1 MRGKFKRI
9 LSLRT
14 VKSIKFVQFEL
25 RRSQLVNIRKEND
38 LPPEAL
44 REEYMYNPMP
54 ADMIPPLGENYM
66 MHLFSHP
73 DHADPRAKEDLDR
86 IPKKLKDRLAICAA
100 QGKGIGWGVHFVEGW
115 HLSALSLVAYVVFL
129 IASLIFL
136 VCWAVLKQD
145 VQGAS
150 GVAAYILAL
159 TTLSV
164 GTLQAAFELELLWE
178 QRQYSLQEFE
188 KILPLPFC
196 SFSLELSA
204 GSTYVF
210 GLRCWLQDAFPVLQA
225 PREHDRN
232 MQQDRAGHFIIVVS
246 RNTRGFVRRLRNLA
260 SKRQAFL

>member
-1 MRGKFKRI
+1 MTPIAPQPDCLFLLLCLPYHNRGTRLVQLDLRDVQDDKGFFYLLRNNYREMRGKFKRI

-150 GVAAYILAL
+150 GVAA
-159 TTLSV
+159 
-164 GTLQAAFELELLWE
+164 
-178 QRQYSLQEFE
+178 
-188 KILPLPFC
+188 
-196 SFSLELSA
+196 
-204 GSTYVF
+204 
-210 GLRCWLQDAFPVLQA
+210 
-225 PREHDRN
+225 
-232 MQQDRAGHFIIVVS
+232 
-246 RNTRGFVRRLRNLA
+246 
-260 SKRQAFL
+260 